1 MIKLITAKYSDKKFF
16 YILRND
22 KKTRKNSFNKY
33 KIDFQSHCKWFKKE
47 ILNKS
52 HQLFKIFYKN
62 KSCGYLRIEKKNKR
76 KFISISIKEKLRKN
90 NIGSQALQESE
101 LFLGEDKYIFA
112 NVVPGNSISINFFS
126 KNGYKIIKKN
136 DKIITMRKKIGGL
149 KIINKIE
156 KIRGKNNFNWM
167 NILRLAYKKA
177 PNETSKIMSKIYRD
191 DLKISKLVKKLTN

>member
-22 KKTRKNSFNKY
+22 KKTRKNSFNKD

-62 KSCGYLRIEKKNKR
+62 TSCGYLRIEKKNKR

-101 LFLGEDKYIFA
+101 LFLGEDKYILQMWFL
-112 NVVPGNSISINFFS
+112 GTLFQ
-126 KNGYKIIKKN
+126 
-136 DKIITMRKKIGGL
+136 
-149 KIINKIE
+149 
-156 KIRGKNNFNWM
+156 
-167 NILRLAYKKA
+167 
-177 PNETSKIMSKIYRD
+177 
-191 DLKISKLVKKLTN
+191 